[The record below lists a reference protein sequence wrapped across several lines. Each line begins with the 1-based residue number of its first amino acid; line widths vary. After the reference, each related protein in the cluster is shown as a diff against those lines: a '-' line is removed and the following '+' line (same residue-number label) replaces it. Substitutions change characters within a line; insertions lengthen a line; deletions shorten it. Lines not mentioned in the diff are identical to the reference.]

1 MSGGIAI
8 MGWSAGCQMI
18 FSIFGAAHNPM
29 IANEEYA
36 LLQQYI
42 GKFML
47 YDPPHVAF
55 GYPVPFDNKNYVPW
69 EDTSLKPED
78 IPVAFSEW
86 VSSYYDHPCYDFAT
100 RSLPSSAT
108 IHDLNGI
115 PKKTRRTSVYDW
127 SEEDKAKGIEME
139 AMKSEVLTFMPP
151 SQATLCKLSEKALF
165 DTESVSSWF
174 PNVDV
179 TYIGVTSTN
188 WMCAWGEIET
198 KRLYEAA
205 LKKNGR
211 VIGRKIHFL
220 DMVGLNHFVSTPTSL
235 PGELD

>member
-1 MSGGIAI
+1 
-8 MGWSAGCQMI
+8 
-18 FSIFGAAHNPM
+18 
-29 IANEEYA
+29 
-36 LLQQYI
+36 
-42 GKFML
+42 
-47 YDPPHVAF
+47 
-55 GYPVPFDNKNYVPW
+55 
-69 EDTSLKPED
+69 
-78 IPVAFSEW
+78 
-86 VSSYYDHPCYDFAT
+86 
-100 RSLPSSAT
+100 
-108 IHDLNGI
+108 
-115 PKKTRRTSVYDW
+115 
-127 SEEDKAKGIEME
+127 
-139 AMKSEVLTFMPP
+139 MPP

-220 DMVGLNHFVSTPTSL
+220 DMVGLNHFAHWDQPHEFLQVVAD
-235 PGELD
+235 GIRKNDC

>member
-1 MSGGIAI
+1 MVNCVVSSWYQGFI
-8 MGWSAGCQMI
+8 
-18 FSIFGAAHNPM
+18 
-29 IANEEYA
+29 
-36 LLQQYI
+36 YI
-42 GKFML
+42 HFP
-47 YDPPHVAF
+47 DPPHVAF

-139 AMKSEVLTFMPP
+139 AMKSEVLT
-151 SQATLCKLSEKALF
+151 
-165 DTESVSSWF
+165 
-174 PNVDV
+174 
-179 TYIGVTSTN
+179 
-188 WMCAWGEIET
+188 
-198 KRLYEAA
+198 
-205 LKKNGR
+205 
-211 VIGRKIHFL
+211 
-220 DMVGLNHFVSTPTSL
+220 
-235 PGELD
+235 

>member
-1 MSGGIAI
+1 
-8 MGWSAGCQMI
+8 
-18 FSIFGAAHNPM
+18 
-29 IANEEYA
+29 
-36 LLQQYI
+36 
-42 GKFML
+42 
-47 YDPPHVAF
+47 
-55 GYPVPFDNKNYVPW
+55 
-69 EDTSLKPED
+69 
-78 IPVAFSEW
+78 
-86 VSSYYDHPCYDFAT
+86 
-100 RSLPSSAT
+100 
-108 IHDLNGI
+108 
-115 PKKTRRTSVYDW
+115 
-127 SEEDKAKGIEME
+127 
-139 AMKSEVLTFMPP
+139 MPP